1 MTKTDIV
8 NEIAKVSN
16 INKTQA
22 KAAFDATLAA
32 ITTALKSG
40 DKVSLIGFGTF
51 STKERAARTGRNP
64 HTNKPMKI
72 AAKKVVHFKA
82 GATLKDSVQ
91 NAKKKGAKK

>member
-32 ITTALKSG
+32 ITTALKS
-40 DKVSLIGFGTF
+40 
-51 STKERAARTGRNP
+51 
-64 HTNKPMKI
+64 
-72 AAKKVVHFKA
+72 
-82 GATLKDSVQ
+82 Q
-91 NAKKKGAKK
+91 